1 MTTLVVASSK
11 HGSTRE
17 IGERLAEVLRVNKG
31 VTTVVDD
38 PQGAP
43 KWLASVSAVV
53 VALPIYGGS
62 LDKAGKA
69 FLDTHRAELAN
80 KPLFIL
86 ASGAGPEF
94 DDGLRTTLEAYGPKE
109 IGYFRGA
116 LFEAKLSWF
125 EKLMIR
131 VVKGQYGDFRDWPG
145 IEAWGKS
152 LATRG
157 AS

>member
-1 MTTLVVASSK
+1 M
-11 HGSTRE
+11 
-17 IGERLAEVLRVNKG
+17 
-31 VTTVVDD
+31 TTVVED

-43 KWLASVSAVV
+43 Q
-53 VALPIYGGS
+53 VAGLRERRGGRAADLRRS
-62 LDKAGKA
+62 LEKSGKA

-80 KPLFIL
+80 KSLFVL

-94 DDGLRTTLEAYGPKE
+94 EDGLRATLEAYGPKE

-116 LFEAKLSWF
+116 LYEAKLSWF
-125 EKLMIR
+125 EKLMIKLA
-131 VVKGQYGDFRDWPG
+131 KGQYGDFRDWQG

>member
-17 IGERLAEVLRVNKG
+17 IGERIAEVLRTNKG
-31 VTTVVDD
+31 VTTVVED
-38 PQGAP
+38 PEGAP
-43 KWLASVSAVV
+43 KWLASVNAVV

-62 LDKAGKA
+62 PEKEGKA

-80 KPLFIL
+80 KSLFIL
-86 ASGAGPEF
+86 ASGAAPEF
-94 DDGLRTTLEAYGPKE
+94 DGSLRTTLESYGPKE
-109 IGYFRGA
+109 LGYFRGA
-116 LFEAKLSWF
+116 LVEAKLGWF
-125 EKLMIR
+125 EKLMIKAA
-131 VVKGQYGDFRDWPG
+131 KGQYGDFRDWPG

>member
-17 IGERLAEVLRVNKG
+17 ISERIAEVLRTNKG
-31 VTTVVDD
+31 VTTVVED
-38 PQGAP
+38 PEDAP
-43 KWLASVSAVV
+43 QWLASVAAVV
-53 VALPIYGGS
+53 VAVPIYGGS
-62 LDKAGKA
+62 PDKAGKA

-94 DDGLRTTLEAYGPKE
+94 DAGLRTTLEAYGPKE

-116 LFEAKLSWF
+116 LVEDRLSWF
-125 EKLMIR
+125 EKLMIK
-131 VVKGQYGDFRDWPG
+131 VAKGQYGDFRDWPA

>member
-17 IGERLAEVLRVNKG
+17 IGERIADVLRANKG
-31 VTTVVDD
+31 VTTVVEDTED
-38 PQGAP
+38 AP
-43 KWLASVSAVV
+43 GWLATVGAVV
-53 VALPIYGGS
+53 VALPVYGGR

-69 FLDTHRAELAN
+69 FLDTRRAELAD
-80 KPLFIL
+80 KSLFIL
-86 ASGAGPEF
+86 ASGAGLELDPR
-94 DDGLRTTLEAYGPKE
+94 LRATLEAYAPKE
-109 IGYFRGA
+109 LGYFRGA
-116 LFEAKLSWF
+116 LVEERLSWA
-125 EKLMIR
+125 EKLTIR
-131 VVKGQYGDFRDWPG
+131 LAKGQYGDFRDWPA

>member
-17 IGERLAEVLRVNKG
+17 IGERIAEVLHANKG
-31 VTTVVDD
+31 VTTVVED
-38 PQGAP
+38 PQGGP
-43 KWLASVSAVV
+43 KWLATVDAVV
-53 VALPIYGGS
+53 VALPVYGGS
-62 LDKAGKA
+62 LEKAGKS

-94 DDGLRTTLEAYGPKE
+94 DPRLHTTLEAYGPKE
-109 IGYFRGA
+109 VGYFRGA
-116 LFEAKLSWF
+116 LFEARLGRI
-125 EKLMIR
+125 EKLMIKLA
-131 VVKGQYGDFRDWPG
+131 KGQYGDFRDWPA

-157 AS
+157 AG

>member
-17 IGERLAEVLRVNKG
+17 IGERIAAVLRTNKG
-31 VTTVVDD
+31 VTTVVED

-43 KWLASVSAVV
+43 QWLASVGAVV
-53 VALPIYGGS
+53 VALPIYAGS
-62 LDKAGKA
+62 LEKAGKA

-86 ASGAGPEF
+86 ASGAGPDFE
-94 DDGLRTTLEAYGPKE
+94 DGLRTTLEAYGPKE
-109 IGYFRGA
+109 VGYFRGA
-116 LFEAKLSWF
+116 LVEAKLSGF
-125 EKLMIR
+125 EKLMIKLA
-131 VVKGQYGDFRDWPG
+131 KGQYGDFRDWPA

-157 AS
+157 AN

>member
-17 IGERLAEVLRVNKG
+17 IGERIAEVLHANKG
-31 VTTVVDD
+31 VTTVVED

-43 KWLASVSAVV
+43 KWLASVGAVV
-53 VALPIYGGS
+53 VALPIYAGS
-62 LDKAGKA
+62 LEKAGKA

-80 KPLFIL
+80 KSLFIL

-94 DDGLRTTLEAYGPKE
+94 EDGLRTTLETYGPKE

-116 LFEAKLSWF
+116 LVEAKLSRF
-125 EKLMIR
+125 EKLMIKLA
-131 VVKGQYGDFRDWPG
+131 KGQYGDFRDWQG
-145 IEAWGKS
+145 IEAWGKA

>member
-17 IGERLAEVLRVNKG
+17 IGERIAEVLRTNKG
-31 VTTVVDD
+31 VTTVVED
-38 PQGAP
+38 PQDAP
-43 KWLASVSAVV
+43 KWLASVNAVV
-53 VALPIYGGS
+53 VALPIYAGS
-62 LDKAGKA
+62 LEKDGKA

-80 KPLFIL
+80 KSLFVL
-86 ASGAGPEF
+86 VSGAGPEF
-94 DDGLRTTLEAYGPKE
+94 DGSLRTVLEAYGPKE
-109 IGYFRGA
+109 LGYFRGA
-116 LFEAKLSWF
+116 LFEEKLGWF
-125 EKLMIR
+125 EKLMIK
-131 VVKGQYGDFRDWPG
+131 VAKGQYGDFRDWPA